1 MQFIDLQKQYS
12 VLKKKIDER
21 IGNVLSVGH
30 YIGGEEVGEL
40 SDRLAAYCG
49 AKYCLTCANGTDA
62 LTLALRCLNVKSGDA
77 VFVPDFTFFAS
88 AETPALEGATCIFV
102 DVEKRTFNLDADR
115 LQEAIEEVIKEGKLI
130 PKAIVSV
137 DLFGLP
143 ADYPKIRNIANKYG
157 LPIIEDGAQ
166 GFGGS
171 IGGKRACSFG
181 DISTTSFFP
190 AKPLGCYGDGGAVFT
205 DNREYYELMCSLAV
219 HGKGSFKYDNVRVG
233 YNSRLDTIQAA
244 VLLEKL
250 EAFEK
255 YEYDDRNR
263 IAERYTSKLGSKYV
277 TPLIPEG
284 FSSSW
289 AQYTLILDDETER
302 AEIQEKLKGMQIPTM
317 VYYPKPMHR
326 QSAFAGLPDRSAQLT
341 VSEQLSNTVL
351 SIRMHPYLTEQ
362 DVDFVANALLECK
375 SR

>member
-1 MQFIDLQKQYS
+1 M
-12 VLKKKIDER
+12 
-21 IGNVLSVGH
+21 
-30 YIGGEEVGEL
+30 
-40 SDRLAAYCG
+40 
-49 AKYCLTCANGTDA
+49 
-62 LTLALRCLNVKSGDA
+62 
-77 VFVPDFTFFAS
+77 
-88 AETPALEGATCIFV
+88 
-102 DVEKRTFNLDADR
+102 
-115 LQEAIEEVIKEGKLI
+115 
-130 PKAIVSV
+130 
-137 DLFGLP
+137 
-143 ADYPKIRNIANKYG
+143 
-157 LPIIEDGAQ
+157 
-166 GFGGS
+166 
-171 IGGKRACSFG
+171 
-181 DISTTSFFP
+181 
-190 AKPLGCYGDGGAVFT
+190 GCYGDGGAVFT

-289 AQYTLILDDETER
+289 AQYTLTLDDETER
-302 AEIQEKLKGMQIPTM
+302 AEIQEKLKVMQIPTM

-351 SIRMHPYLTEQ
+351 SIPMHPYLTEQ